1 VDGLLDPKAN
11 TGYERVQLDSSLSMF
26 IMSMSKWPFG
36 HGFQVLHGTDI
47 GALALFPNAPH
58 GGYGANDAT
67 AGALVCRDPRL
78 MKFWQRQTVG
88 LLESLINMGI

>member
-1 VDGLLDPKAN
+1 MLVHQ
-11 TGYERVQLDSSLSMF
+11 RVSCLC
-26 IMSMSKWPFG
+26 PNG
-36 HGFQVLHGTDI
+36 HLVIFFQVLHGTDI

-67 AGALVCRDPRL
+67 AGALVCRDPWL

-88 LLESLINMGI
+88 LVESLINMGI

>member
-1 VDGLLDPKAN
+1 
-11 TGYERVQLDSSLSMF
+11 
-26 IMSMSKWPFG
+26 MSMSKWPFDPFG

-88 LLESLINMGI
+88 LVESLINMGI